1 MNQPAIETQQITPVL
16 QVSDLSKS
24 LEFYVSVLGFTT
36 EFTFG
41 ETYAGVKMGD
51 VVIHLNMQDESS
63 DRTGKGSVYIFCQA
77 GVDEYYE
84 SIVAQGASIS
94 SGPPKEYEYGM
105 KDFRLSDPDGNWIT
119 FGQEA
124 EGH

>member
-1 MNQPAIETQQITPVL
+1 MNQPAIETHQITPVL
-16 QVSDLSKS
+16 QVSDLNKS
-24 LEFYVSVLGFTT
+24 LEFYVDVLGFTT

-41 ETYAGVKMGD
+41 GYYAGVKIGD
-51 VVIHLNMQDESS
+51 LVIHLNMQDASS
-63 DRTGKGSVYIFCQA
+63 DRTGKGSVYIFCQG

-84 SIVAQGASIS
+84 RVVAKGAGIS
-94 SGPPKEYEYGM
+94 SDPPREYEYGM